1 MSSRH
6 VSIRVPTDLYRRMI
20 LIADQ
25 RNQKYGKEFGVLNV
39 SEVICLAIEH
49 LVDDW
54 ESRDEYQDQ

>member
-25 RNQKYGKEFGVLNV
+25 RNQQYGKEFGVLNV

-49 LVDDW
+49 LIDNW
-54 ESRDEYQDQ
+54 EQNCDYQDQ

>member
-1 MSSRH
+1 
-6 VSIRVPTDLYRRMI
+6 MI